1 MSHSNPTAGVHRVF
15 LGLLA
20 LGFSATSVLAQSTAD
35 IYFIHPDHLNT
46 PRVITNNVNQVVWRW
61 DNLDPFGANLPNEN
75 PSGLGNFTCNLRL
88 PGQYFD
94 RETKLHYNYFRD
106 YDPGIGRYIESDPI
120 GLAGGLNTYAYVSN
134 NPLAIIDPLGLESC
148 TGEWRRYKWVR
159 GTPFTPGF
167 GTPNPG
173 KPTPQVRTFPALTCN
188 CHWLCQDCK
197 NPSIFSPDGT
207 GLPQT
212 PGRIFFDPSTGPKN
226 RDGNV
231 ESGNNCL
238 CSPPGPQTG
247 CGCPK

>member
-106 YDPGIGRYIESDPI
+106 YDPSIGRYIESDPI
-120 GLAGGLNTYAYVSN
+120 GLRGGINTYAYVYSN
-134 NPLAIIDPLGLESC
+134 PMRYIDPDGLIPQCVPGAACYRTQLPPTDKLPAPLPKDPRYPVPDNKPSADFCARTQSLLQNCQQCCVRIGTTFRDAAYLSPCNIACNDKFVCNPPRRFGGAGPDSLLG
-148 TGEWRRYKWVR
+148 VAVA
-159 GTPFTPGF
+159 F
-167 GTPNPG
+167 
-173 KPTPQVRTFPALTCN
+173 
-188 CHWLCQDCK
+188 
-197 NPSIFSPDGT
+197 
-207 GLPQT
+207 
-212 PGRIFFDPSTGPKN
+212 
-226 RDGNV
+226 
-231 ESGNNCL
+231 
-238 CSPPGPQTG
+238 
-247 CGCPK
+247 